1 MCRTRSL
8 ILLSLLA
15 SLICCRYGFVPDGVQ
30 GATAV
35 SLEPCVNRT
44 HLLEAGMVLDSHLE
58 RAFAD
63 MGMLGAQGPR
73 LLLSCTIT
81 AASPERITAGSLS
94 ATDTYRLMLTVQA
107 HLSDPGGTVVWK
119 GTFSDQGWF
128 MEGGQAEDALDESC
142 RQVGL
147 QIARAVAAWRP

>member
-1 MCRTRSL
+1 
-8 ILLSLLA
+8 LSLLA
-15 SLICCRYGFVPDGVQ
+15 SLICCRYGFVPEGVQ

-44 HLLEAGMVLDSHLE
+44 HLLGAGMVLDSHLE

-63 MGMLGAQGPR
+63 MGMLSSQGPGR
-73 LLLSCTIT
+73 LLSCTIT
-81 AASPERITAGSLS
+81 TASPERITAGSLS
-94 ATDTYRLMLTVQA
+94 KTDTHRLILTVQA

-119 GTFSDQGWF
+119 GTFSDQGLF
-128 MEGGQAEDALDESC
+128 MEGGQPEDALNESC
-142 RQVGL
+142 RLVSL

>member
-1 MCRTRSL
+1 
-8 ILLSLLA
+8 
-15 SLICCRYGFVPDGVQ
+15 GFVPEGLQ
-30 GATAV
+30 GATTV

-44 HLLEAGMVLDSHLE
+44 HLQEAGMVLDSHLE

-63 MGMLGAQGPR
+63 MGMLSGQGPK

-94 ATDTYRLMLTVQA
+94 ATDTYRLILSVQA
-107 HLSDPGGTVVWK
+107 HLSDPGGTEVWK
-119 GTFSDQGWF
+119 GTFSDQGVF
-128 MEGGQAEDALDESC
+128 KEGGQAEDALDESC
-142 RQVGL
+142 RLVSL